1 MTAFITGETGL
12 LTAANKV
19 GPDRQGYFSYEGA
32 QRGEKVTH
40 HIFRNINGGY
50 LITYTDIDFRCGD
63 VTFTKEGVRHTKLLR
78 HRTKPKIKNAGVSPF
93 LARLGCVNF
102 NKAI

>member
-1 MTAFITGETGL
+1 MSTFKVNQVGL
-12 LTAANKV
+12 IVTANKV

-50 LITYTDIDFRCGD
+50 LITYTDIDFMCGD

-78 HRTKPKIKNAGVSPF
+78 HRTKPKIKDVGVSPF
-93 LARLGCVNF
+93 LARFGYVNF

>member
-32 QRGEKVTH
+32 QKGEGVTH
-40 HIFRNINGGY
+40 HIFKNINGGY

-63 VTFTKEGVRHTKLLR
+63 VTFTKDGARHTKLLR
-78 HRTKPKIKNAGVSPF
+78 HRSKPKIKDAGVSPF
-93 LARLGCVNF
+93 LARFGYVNF